1 MKNFILFVVHILII
15 PGRLSFPDPYGDGGK
30 RLIQFSEEGPPAW
43 LSPHE
48 IQAAIS
54 SRIPF
59 IDITD
64 HQVRDLGKS
73 PKLFGN

>member
-1 MKNFILFVVHILII
+1 MKNFTLLVVHILII
-15 PGRLSFPDPYGDGGK
+15 PGCLSFPDPYEDGEK
-30 RLIQFSEEGPPAW
+30 RLIQFSEGPPAW

-48 IQAAIS
+48 IQAAIA
-54 SRIPF
+54 SRIRF

-73 PKLFGN
+73 PKLFEN